1 MRKKP
6 IAIYAILGFGLGMLG
21 TYLYVTESAACD
33 NYCFAPG
40 FPDPPLLPL
49 WVTLFLAGSAL
60 GLFAWS
66 RALVKQAK
74 QRQWVWL
81 TFTLAVGFFGCFGF
95 LFALIGGIPGVF
107 ILLFCG
113 IYLLIYLFVV
123 PEVPRYAVRSD
134 APVYQKEKQ

>member
-6 IAIYAILGFGLGMLG
+6 IAIYAILGFGLGLLG
-21 TYLYVTESAACD
+21 TYLWVTESAACD

-49 WVTLFLAGSAL
+49 WVMLFLAGSVL
-60 GLFAWS
+60 GLIALS
-66 RALVKQAK
+66 CALVKQAK

-81 TFTLAVGFFGCFGF
+81 TFTLAVGLFGCIGF
-95 LFALIGGIPGVF
+95 LFALIGALHGVF
-107 ILLFCG
+107 ILLFCD
-113 IYLLIYLFVV
+113 IYLLIYLIVV
-123 PEVPRYAVRSD
+123 PEVPQYAVRSD